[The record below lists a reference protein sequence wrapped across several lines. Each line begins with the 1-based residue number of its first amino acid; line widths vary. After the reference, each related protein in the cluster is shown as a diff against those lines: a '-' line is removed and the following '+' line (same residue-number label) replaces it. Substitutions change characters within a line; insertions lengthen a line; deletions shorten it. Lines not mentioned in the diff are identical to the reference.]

1 MRFNIAEEKER
12 RSINTE
18 GAENAEGKEAQGT
31 GRKERRADLT
41 GYGALATVD
50 ILVLAGF
57 ARLRSANQ
65 IR

>member
-18 GAENAEGKEAQGT
+18 GTENAERKEAQRR
-31 GRKERRADLT
+31 GRKERNADLT
-41 GYGALATVD
+41 GCRALATVD
-50 ILVLAGF
+50 VLRLADF

-65 IR
+65 I